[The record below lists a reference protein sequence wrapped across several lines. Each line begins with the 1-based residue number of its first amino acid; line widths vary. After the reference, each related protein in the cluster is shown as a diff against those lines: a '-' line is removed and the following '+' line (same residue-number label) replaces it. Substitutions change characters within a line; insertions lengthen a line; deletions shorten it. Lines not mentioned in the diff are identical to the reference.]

1 MPKSYGKSLKDYLP
15 TPSHKVPS
23 KQTSCI
29 GMVFENLLPHFIQ
42 FFFIPGSVSFEIS
55 LKLLFDHLF
64 EVFLLS
70 VSILVFRICLYILI
84 IFIAI
89 EIINNI
95 LNAFTNCFGFPL
107 KCKLLIFLL
116 ECSLYQWVNVF
127 QKLIQVHLLEMTS
140 KYSKNRAQFSV
151 LRDEPQLQLV
161 NDPNLGFVRIF
172 RQ

>member
-1 MPKSYGKSLKDYLP
+1 MPKSCGKSLKDYLP
-15 TPSHKVPS
+15 TSSHKIPS
-23 KQTSCI
+23 KQTACI

-55 LKLLFDHLF
+55 LKLLFDHPL

-95 LNAFTNCFGFPL
+95 FNAFTSCFGFPL
-107 KCKLLIFLL
+107 KCKLIIFLL
-116 ECSLYQWVNVF
+116 QCTLDQWVNVF
-127 QKLIQVHLLEMTS
+127 QKLIQVHLFEMTS
-140 KYSKNRAQFSV
+140 KYFKNRAQFSV